1 MAFSSMKTPLL
12 APHGITGNRENALK
26 QWMECVVGCVYFF
39 DEFTFETGPNSLS
52 RGIQKI
58 PIPAKQL
65 DLLCALV
72 QAQGKPVRKDTLLRE
87 VWPNTN
93 VECHTLT
100 QTVYLLRLSLGKMAD
115 GQEYI
120 QTVNGYGYRLAAHIT
135 TSDLSSSRVTQ
146 RHSIRNSLTELW
158 HRLGIFS

>member
-1 MAFSSMKTPLL
+1 MS
-12 APHGITGNRENALK
+12 
-26 QWMECVVGCVYFF
+26 CVYFF
-39 DEFTFETGPNSLS
+39 DGFTFETGPNCLS

-58 PIPAKQL
+58 PLPAKQL

-72 QAQGKPVRKDTLLRE
+72 QAQGQPVRKDTLLRK

-93 VECHTLT
+93 VEYHTLI

-120 QTVNGYGYRLAAHIT
+120 QTVSGYGYRLAAHIT
-135 TSDLSSSRVTQ
+135 TSEVSPFKAPQGIRDSLSRLWQ
-146 RHSIRNSLTELW
+146 RWSL
-158 HRLGIFS
+158 FS

>member
-1 MAFSSMKTPLL
+1 MRC
-12 APHGITGNRENALK
+12 I
-26 QWMECVVGCVYFF
+26 YFF

-58 PIPAKQL
+58 PLSAKQL

-87 VWPNTN
+87 VWPDTN
-93 VECHTLT
+93 VEYHTLI
-100 QTVYLLRLSLGKMAD
+100 QTVYLLRLSRGKMAD

-120 QTVNGYGYRLAAHIT
+120 QTINGYGYRLAAHIA
-135 TSDLSSSRVTQ
+135 TSQISSSRASQ
-146 RHSIRNSLTELW
+146 RQGVLNSVIRLW
-158 HRLGIFS
+158 HRWGLFT

>member
-1 MAFSSMKTPLL
+1 M
-12 APHGITGNRENALK
+12 
-26 QWMECVVGCVYFF
+26 GCVYFF
-39 DEFTFETGPNSLS
+39 DGFTFETGPNSLS

-72 QAQGKPVRKDTLLRE
+72 QAQGKPVRKDTLLKE
-87 VWPNTN
+87 VWPHTN
-93 VECHTLT
+93 VEYHTLI

-135 TSDLSSSRVTQ
+135 TSQVSSSEVAQ
-146 RHSIRNSLTELW
+146 RHGMRDSLTHLW
-158 HRLGIFS
+158 HRLGFFS